1 MRQICRTELDCELAK
16 HARLLRSRGRVN
28 VTVALEF
35 ISFRD
40 PESFTVSAAHTKVD
54 DEVVVSLVSVVDN
67 ARTIRVSMCTTL
79 FRPAHDSC
87 WYFLRFRIDWRR
99 YWLCQN
105 ARDSY
110 RH

>member
-16 HARLLRSRGRVN
+16 HARLLRSRARVN

-54 DEVVVSLVSVVDN
+54 DEVVVSLASVADN
-67 ARTIRVSMCTTL
+67 ARTIRVSMCTT
-79 FRPAHDSC
+79 R
-87 WYFLRFRIDWRR
+87 
-99 YWLCQN
+99 
-105 ARDSY
+105 ARLVLVLSAISDRLAASTGYVRMLENSY

>member
-54 DEVVVSLVSVVDN
+54 DEVVVCLVSVADN
-67 ARTIRVSMCTTL
+67 ARTDPCVNV
-79 FRPAHDSC
+79 HDP
-87 WYFLRFRIDWRR
+87 FPTR
-99 YWLCQN
+99 
-105 ARDSY
+105 ARLVLVLSAISDRLAALLVMSEC
-110 RH
+110 